1 VSDLAS
7 QLKQR
12 AAELGFDACRIT
24 TAAPPES
31 GPRLRQA
38 LADGR
43 HAGMEWIA
51 RNADKRCN
59 PDLVLPGARSII
71 ALAVSYAHDPQP
83 GPEAPASN
91 AGEPRGIVARYARH
105 SDYHDVLAPR
115 LADLTAWLD
124 AATTPAHRSLWYV
137 DTGPILERD
146 LAQRAGIG
154 FVGRHTNIVS
164 RDLGNWFLLA
174 EILTQA
180 ELPIDPP
187 ARNLCGKCTRC
198 LDACPT
204 QALPAPFTLDARR
217 CISYLTIEL
226 KGSIPE
232 DLRPL
237 IGNRIYGCDDCLAAC
252 PWNRFAVEARLLA
265 PHRRHDLDAPA
276 LHDLLALD
284 DATFRARFAGSPI
297 LRTKRRGFLRNVA
310 VALGNIGGSESIAPL
325 ERATADP
332 EPLIRE
338 HAAWALARIQDRLQ
352 RSQPPAASTSPPRH
366 TAPPTPPAPPA

>member
-1 VSDLAS
+1 MSDLAS

-12 AAELGFDACRIT
+12 AAELGFDACRVT
-24 TAAPPES
+24 SAAAPES

-38 LADGR
+38 LAEGR

-83 GPEAPASN
+83 ESEATASN
-91 AGEPRGIVARYARH
+91 AGEPRGIVARYAQH
-105 SDYHDVLAPR
+105 SDYHDILAPR
-115 LADLTAWLD
+115 LAELTAWLD

-154 FVGRHTNIVS
+154 FVGRHTNLVS

-232 DLRPL
+232 ELRPL

-252 PWNRFAVEARLLA
+252 PWNRFAAEARLLA
-265 PHRRHDLDAPA
+265 PHRRHDLDVPA

-284 DATFRARFAGSPI
+284 DATFRSRFTGSPI

-310 VALGNIGGSESIAPL
+310 VALGNIGGAESIAPL
-325 ERATADP
+325 ARATCDP

-352 RSQPPAASTSPPRH
+352 QSTPPAASTPLPRH
-366 TAPPTPPAPPA
+366 IEPPTPPAPPA